1 MPNPRGS
8 ILRLER
14 GLDRA
19 TRVCGRIARPSRPS
33 WKPSPLS
40 VSLRRLARRGRNE
53 CVSLSATCEPQQV
66 DPAPPTLK
74 PKRRAHKGRR
84 LRTKKRSNDSERKNT
99 EVPVCAIRVARLRTW
114 WERGQRGRGGDRGA
128 RHRRMDRPSGVPGP
142 GGRGSSHA
150 VRGRRRRND
159 GACCGTHPWT
169 RRGRQVAGIV
179 PRDAGYRDR
188 DRAGSA
194 SWDGGDPRADGTGRR
209 DRSHHPGDGRGGGSG
224 YHGTPVLG
232 TASCLQFRFHH
243 LLVDTFVVFAGTPR
257 FGGNAIFITSLD
269 IFVALAG
276 SPRFGGNAKRTRH
289 LLSRGMS
296 SCCVQFGNQ
305 LPKRK

>member
-19 TRVCGRIARPSRPS
+19 TRVYGRIARPSRPS

-40 VSLRRLARRGRNE
+40 VSLRRLARRGGNLLPASRNRLIRPDAQAKTE
-53 CVSLSATCEPQQV
+53 SAQRPAFAHAKAQQ
-66 DPAPPTLK
+66 
-74 PKRRAHKGRR
+74 R
-84 LRTKKRSNDSERKNT
+84 
-99 EVPVCAIRVARLRTW
+99 RLRTW
-114 WERGQRGRGGDRGA
+114 WERGQRGQRGRGGDRGA

-150 VRGRRRRND
+150 VRGRRRRNG

-194 SWDGGDPRADGTGRR
+194 SWDGGDPHADGTGRR

-243 LLVDTFVVFAGTPR
+243 LLADTFVVFAGTPR
-257 FGGNAIFITSLD
+257 FGGNAIFIMSLD